1 MRRLQR
7 VRRADIEMIKEDL
20 FSFAFIKKSP
30 FYGSYR
36 GMRYRVG
43 KEEDQLAACVYP
55 EPYSYENTPEEEKQV
70 RTFAFSPEGYEQAKD
85 WLVEMY
91 EMYGLADPDAEQKI
105 TGGSL

>member
-7 VRRADIEMIKEDL
+7 VRRADVEMIKEDL

-91 EMYGLADPDAEQKI
+91 EMYGK
-105 TGGSL
+105 GSD